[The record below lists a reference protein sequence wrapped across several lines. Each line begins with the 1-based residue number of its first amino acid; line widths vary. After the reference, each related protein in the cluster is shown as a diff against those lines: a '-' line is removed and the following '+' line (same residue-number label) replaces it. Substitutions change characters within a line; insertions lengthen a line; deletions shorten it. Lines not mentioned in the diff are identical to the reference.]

1 MFLHWS
7 ILLLNIC
14 SRRELKNHIWTFP
27 LGTFKLQITSQNQSH
42 GSASPSS
49 RLEYLVSIYC
59 KFHRYQIQ
67 RNLTELN
74 SVSPFKMYG
83 KSRIKMAQKIII
95 VKKEKRKERRE
106 KKKRKRKE
114 SDYSQYLKYDKVFGL
129 ATACY
134 LLFYFHFL
142 SPLPSSFSFYI
153 FLFINLSLQFLV
165 APIISGYCPDFLP
178 FFFKTLCPLFHIS
191 LCPS

>member
-1 MFLHWS
+1 MDFPC
-7 ILLLNIC
+7 I
-14 SRRELKNHIWTFP
+14 P

-106 KKKRKRKE
+106 KKKRERKE
-114 SDYSQYLKYDKVFGL
+114 SDYNQYLKYDKVFGL

-178 FFFKTLCPLFHIS
+178 FFFKHFVLYSIFLYVLPKTRI
-191 LCPS
+191 